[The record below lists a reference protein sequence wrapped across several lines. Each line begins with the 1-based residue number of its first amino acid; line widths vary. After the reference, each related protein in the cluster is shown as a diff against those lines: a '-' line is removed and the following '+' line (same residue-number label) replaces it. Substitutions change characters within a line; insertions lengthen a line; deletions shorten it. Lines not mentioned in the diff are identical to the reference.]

1 MKKTRI
7 LILLGLIMSLL
18 IGCSKDNYEIV
29 KMEAERSI
37 YYFIDDLEAAT
48 DIIVIGEFIEED
60 TQKAKYQY
68 ETDDVHMF
76 LTHIYSTNV
85 IEIKKVLKGK
95 VESDTIKVSQSYGI
109 EEDTGRLITF
119 SELTP
124 MKKGESWIFFLRYNE
139 ENETYWCVG
148 DYSGRYPLPNEELL
162 ELCNKVKEIKK
173 PLNKILTEEKEL
185 SRSQTEMIIESY
197 EEDQRG
203 KGSSENSPDYL
214 YESSDRSIYR
224 ISDDGDKK
232 EIANVYSKIDE
243 CRAEIMPETFGVF
256 DQNKINLELYC
267 DILEKYEFLD

>member
-1 MKKTRI
+1 MMKITKI
-7 LILLGLIMSLL
+7 IIFLGLIMSLL

-76 LTHIYSTNV
+76 LTDIYSTNV

-148 DYSGRYPLPNEELL
+148 DYSGRYPVPNDELF
-162 ELCNKVKEIKK
+162 EIRDRVKEIKK
-173 PLNKILTEEKEL
+173 PLSRVLTGEKEI
-185 SRSQTEMIIESY
+185 SRSQAEKIIASNERI
-197 EEDQRG
+197 QRDIGG
-203 KGSSENSPDYL
+203 KDISPDYL
-214 YESSDRSIYR
+214 YEASDGRLYQ
-224 ISDDGDKK
+224 ISESMDK
-232 EIANVYSKIDE
+232 EAIMNIYSKIDE
-243 CRAEIMPETFGVF
+243 CRAELKPETFGVF
-256 DQNKINLELYC
+256 DQSKINLELYC
-267 DILEKYEFLD
+267 DILERYAF